1 MQQTLRKPGI
11 PQFGL
16 YGESS
21 TSQDPGFVH
30 IEDIA
35 ARSGEIG
42 WVIKPHRHGNLFQ
55 ILCMFEGELEVQLD
69 EQTHLLSG
77 GWTITIPPGVVH
89 GFRFQP
95 DTKGAV
101 LTLAAPLL
109 ADEECRRTHRYFDDL
124 TDMAQTIEFPDGD
137 VLFDQLRQCLNL
149 IAAEFNQ
156 SETGYELM
164 LEWQV
169 RMVLMTLKRQ
179 YDNRQM
185 QASVSKPSGDMVAR
199 FRSLLEAKYRKQWS
213 VQQYAAA
220 LHTSVS
226 SLNRRCIDCVGITA
240 KSIIQNRLLIEAKR
254 KLIYTQYPL
263 DHIAHTLGFKDPAY
277 FSRFFK
283 AREGMPPVE
292 YRLANNYG
300 TTMQNGRQ
308 EMANTGPIRR

>member
-1 MQQTLRKPGI
+1 MKQTRIRHGI
-11 PQFGL
+11 PHFGL

-21 TSQDPGFVH
+21 VSQDPGFVH

-35 ARSGEIG
+35 ARSREVG
-42 WVIKPHRHGNLFQ
+42 WLIKPHRHGNLFQ

-77 GWTITIPPGVVH
+77 GWAITIPPGVVH

-101 LTLAAPLL
+101 LTLAEPLL
-109 ADEECRRTHRYFDDL
+109 ADEGYRQSRRYFDEL
-124 TDMAQTIEFPDGD
+124 TSAAQTIDFPAGG
-137 VLFDQLRQCLNL
+137 VLFEQLRSCLNL
-149 IAAEFNQ
+149 ITREFHQ
-156 SETGYELM
+156 AETGYEQM

-169 RMVLMTLKRQ
+169 RMVLMTLRRQ
-179 YDNRQM
+179 FDNRRL
-185 QASVSKPSGDMVAR
+185 QASVKEPGSDMLKG
-199 FRSLLEAKYRKQWS
+199 FRTLLENKYRKQWK

-226 SLNRRCIDCVGITA
+226 SLNRRCNECVGITA

-263 DHIAHTLGFKDPAY
+263 DQIGYTLGFKDPAY

-283 AREGMPPVE
+283 KLEGSPPIE
-292 YRLANNYG
+292 YRQANNRG
-300 TTMQNGRQ
+300 TIGKK
-308 EMANTGPIRR
+308 G

>member
-1 MQQTLRKPGI
+1 MQQTLRNPGI

-21 TSQDPGFVH
+21 ISQDPGFVH

-35 ARSGEIG
+35 ARSREID
-42 WVIKPHRHGNLFQ
+42 WVIKPHRHSNMFQ
-55 ILCMFEGELEVQLD
+55 ILCMFEGELEAQLD
-69 EQTHLLSG
+69 EQSHALSG
-77 GWTITIPPGVVH
+77 GWAITIPPGVVH

-109 ADEECRRTHRYFDDL
+109 ADEEYRRTHRYFDEL
-124 TDMAQTIEFPDGD
+124 THSAKTIEFPNGG
-137 VLFDQLRQCLNL
+137 VLFGQLRQCLDL
-149 IAAEFNQ
+149 IAAEFQ
-156 SETGYELM
+156 QLETGYELM

-179 YDNRQM
+179 FDNRRIQT
-185 QASVSKPSGDMVAR
+185 SVSKPSGEMVAE
-199 FRSLLEAKYRKQWS
+199 FRSLLETKYRKQWT

-226 SLNRRCIDCVGITA
+226 SLNRRCIECVGVTA
-240 KSIIQNRLLIEAKR
+240 KSIIQNRVLIEAKR

-263 DHIAHTLGFKDPAY
+263 DHIAFTLGFKDPAY

-283 AREGMPPVE
+283 NREGIPPIE
-292 YRLANNYG
+292 YRQDNNRG
-300 TTMQNGRQ
+300 TASVQQ
-308 EMANTGPIRR
+308 

>member
-1 MQQTLRKPGI
+1 MQQTSGNRGI
-11 PQFGL
+11 PHFGL

-21 TSQDPGFVH
+21 ISQDPGFVH

-35 ARSGEIG
+35 ARSREIG

-69 EQTHLLSG
+69 EQEHLLSG
-77 GWTITIPPGVVH
+77 GWAITIPPGVVH
-89 GFRFQP
+89 GFRFRP

-101 LTLAAPLL
+101 LTLAEPLL
-109 ADEECRRTHRYFDDL
+109 SGEGSRRFRRYFDDL
-124 TDMAQTIEFPDGD
+124 VHSAQTIEFPAGSA
-137 VLFDQLRQCLNL
+137 LFDQLRQCLNL
-149 IAAEFNQ
+149 IAGEFREP
-156 SETGYELM
+156 ETGYELM

-179 YDNRQM
+179 FDNSQM
-185 QASVSKPSGDMVAR
+185 QAAVSKPSGDMVAG
-199 FRSLLEAKYRKQWS
+199 FRSLLEKKYREQWS

-226 SLNRRCIDCVGITA
+226 SLNRRCIECVGITA
-240 KSIIQNRLLIEAKR
+240 KAIMQNRVLIEAKR

-263 DHIAHTLGFKDPAY
+263 DQIAYVLGFKDPAY

-283 AREGMPPVE
+283 KREGVPPVE
-292 YRLANNYG
+292 YRLANNFG
-300 TTMQNGRQ
+300 TTS
-308 EMANTGPIRR
+308 ANFVRPAHELFP